1 MIQLKKSYPLQFQ
14 DVLFPSKRMIGRFN
28 PEFVERRR
36 MALQKF
42 LEQTMEHPEIIN
54 SSSELRAFVEI
65 DKNVRSA
72 LSADCSMI
80 VSNGAIDA
88 IESMGD
94 VSDVR
99 DAFVRHLTHCS

>member
-1 MIQLKKSYPLQFQ
+1 MLNSLQCVNILRMTVQLKKSYPLQFQ

-65 DKNVRSA
+65 DKNVCSA
-72 LSADCSMI
+72 LSADCPTMG
-80 VSNGAIDA
+80 VNG
-88 IESMGD
+88 
-94 VSDVR
+94 SDRVGGR
-99 DAFVRHLTHCS
+99 CVM